1 MKKALFPISLAISF
15 IPVSALAEEQT
26 DLEPQEP
33 TWADEQHQEVKNTLH
48 TWANVI
54 DSWIGEA
61 DPKNPASAGLRVM
74 LDSEWNRYD
83 DFSIKPRVRG
93 KIRLP

>member
-33 TWADEQHQEVKNTLH
+33 T
-48 TWANVI
+48 
-54 DSWIGEA
+54 
-61 DPKNPASAGLRVM
+61 
-74 LDSEWNRYD
+74 
-83 DFSIKPRVRG
+83 
-93 KIRLP
+93 